1 MGLRREEQKLI
12 TDIKKA
18 AKQNNT
24 QATRV
29 LAKSLVRLR
38 GQMNQLRASEA
49 HLRGVK
55 TTITVNA
62 QTVSQ
67 DRLNATR
74 DRLNATKTARS
85 ACMCNRCSKAVQIYL
100 AMQIVSRL
108 LGVSISQQSF
118 FKTQILAF

>member
-1 MGLRREEQKLI
+1 MPADLQREMMGLQREEQKLV

-24 QATRV
+24 QAARV

-55 TTITVNA
+55 TTITVRG
-62 QTVSQ
+62 TS
-67 DRLNATR
+67 
-74 DRLNATKTARS
+74 S
-85 ACMCNRCSKAVQIYL
+85 
-100 AMQIVSRL
+100 
-108 LGVSISQQSF
+108 LGT
-118 FKTQILAF
+118 TQAIGSLPR

>member
-1 MGLRREEQKLI
+1 MWRVYQIGWLTADLQREMMGLQREEQKLI

-49 HLRGVK
+49 QLRGVK
-55 TTITVNA
+55 TTVTVIPLKIL
-62 QTVSQ
+62 SQ
-67 DRLNATR
+67 I
-74 DRLNATKTARS
+74 RS
-85 ACMCNRCSKAVQIYL
+85 IFGADKLHVACVFA
-100 AMQIVSRL
+100 
-108 LGVSISQQSF
+108 
-118 FKTQILAF
+118 